1 MCTGFSRVD
10 SMTDELVYRKRKD
23 TLCFPQCGPYE
34 NENRQR
40 VSVTFNRFK
49 IITLGSTSFPGN
61 RIQNTGAGIYLIT
74 RNNLS

>member
-40 VSVTFNRFK
+40 MSVTFNRLKKSLSDRRHSLAIEYK
-49 IITLGSTSFPGN
+49 IPEQEYF
-61 RIQNTGAGIYLIT
+61 
-74 RNNLS
+74 